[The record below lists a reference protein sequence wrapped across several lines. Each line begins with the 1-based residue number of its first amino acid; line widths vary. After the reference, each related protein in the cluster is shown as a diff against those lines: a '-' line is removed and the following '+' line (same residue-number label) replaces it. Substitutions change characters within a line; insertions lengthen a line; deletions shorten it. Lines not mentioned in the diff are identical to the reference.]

1 MKKYNLVLIGM
12 LMALAVQAME
22 EVPVLVD
29 AKFNQN
35 YPYNLSC
42 PDGCITGCGPTA
54 IAEILNLYK
63 MPQHGYGTAPLV
75 LGQDTIQVNMD
86 DITFAWNHILDEY
99 KDEEYT
105 EAQAKAVAD
114 LMYAC
119 GVAMNVSYGY
129 ATSVTNYARML
140 YGLQH
145 NLHMS
150 VESRYL
156 HRRNFSTSE
165 WIEILN
171 DQLRD
176 GHPVFYRGTWFFADS
191 HSDHMF
197 VVDGLDADGNYH
209 INFGHGGD
217 NDKYCDINVINQ
229 SGSFPGSRGVCY
241 NASQAMTINLY
252 PTPDFTEYP
261 LQASV
266 SEEPII
272 LNGDLSLESI
282 EIPLDESFTLSCRL
296 RSCSR
301 EKTTI
306 TFGWAL
312 LKDGQRLDI
321 LGQGRYGLSP
331 GNTFKEA
338 SHRTVKLPANLEDG
352 DYSLTLY
359 SKSNL
364 EDDWKEV
371 WRDAATTVDVSVR
384 NGMATVIV
392 PPNHRM
398 DPKLYLEEEIQE
410 VNNEFESKVAG
421 RAFSLPISN
430 GTLNNFENSVRLDIT
445 ADGMDYSYVTT
456 LPVYSQTS
464 TMYYILVPTYMCD
477 LEGKSISSI
486 KASYYYDL
494 EDRYIQMPIGDDTQG
509 VDGIADEEGFG
520 DVYVFDV
527 SGRLLTKIK
536 ASEVSSRY
544 RDFLLTL
551 TKGIYVIKE
560 GNRTRKIMINKH
572 L

>member
-1 MKKYNLVLIGM
+1 MKKFYFV
-12 LMALAVQAME
+12 LMALLMAMAVQAQ
-22 EVPVLVD
+22 EVPALVD
-29 AKFNQN
+29 AKFNQD
-35 YPYNLSC
+35 YPYNMSC
-42 PDGCITGCGPTA
+42 PDGCVTGCGPTA
-54 IAEILNLYK
+54 IAEILNRYK
-63 MPQHGYGTAPLV
+63 MPLHGYGTAPLI
-75 LGQDTIQVNMD
+75 LGLDTIQVDMEAIN
-86 DITFAWNHILDEY
+86 FAWDNILDEY
-99 KDEEYT
+99 KDGEYT
-105 EAQAKAVAD
+105 EDQAKAVAD

-119 GVAMNVSYGY
+119 GVAMNVTYGY

-150 VESRYL
+150 PDSRYM
-156 HRRNFSTSE
+156 HRKNFSTSE

-171 DQLRD
+171 DQLRN

-191 HSDHMF
+191 RSDHMF
-197 VVDGLDADGNYH
+197 VIDGLDEDGNYH
-209 INFGHGGD
+209 VNFGHGGV

-229 SGSFPGSRGVCY
+229 SGSFPGNRGVCY

-252 PTPDFTEYP
+252 PTPDFKDYP

-272 LNGDLSLESI
+272 LNGDVTLESI
-282 EIPLDESFTLSCRL
+282 EVPLSESFTLSCRL

-312 LKDGQRLDI
+312 MKDEEVLEI

-352 DYSLTLY
+352 DYKLRLY
-359 SKSNL
+359 SKSTL

-384 NGMATVIV
+384 NGMAAVTV
-392 PPNHRM
+392 PPNHILN
-398 DPKLYLEEEIQE
+398 PELYLTEEIQE
-410 VNNEFESKVAG
+410 VENEFASKVAG

-445 ADGMDYSYVTT
+445 ADGTVYSYVTT
-456 LPVYSQTS
+456 LPVYSQTC
-464 TMYYILVPTYMCD
+464 TTYHILVPTYMCD
-477 LEGKSISSI
+477 LEGKSVSSI

-494 EDRYIQMPIGDDTQG
+494 EDRYVEMPIGDATQG
-509 VDGIADEEGFG
+509 VDGITDKAASG
-520 DVYVFDV
+520 DVCVFDI
-527 SGRLLTKIK
+527 SGKLLAKIK
-536 ASEVSSRY
+536 AADISSRY
-544 RDFLLTL
+544 RDFLQTL
-551 TKGIYVIKE
+551 TKGIYVIRE
-560 GNRTRKIMINKH
+560 GNRTRKLMITK
-572 L
+572 